1 MTQRVLVRESLKAI
15 ADFAYAVRFLKLLV
29 TPFEKTDAFKYGVI
43 DAKGKVLKKGKE
55 RVTKDEKNS
64 YTVFHRLVFNL
75 KKIIPL
81 GKLGSYASALFLI
94 REQTGMSDEEIE
106 IALSKAELTLN
117 DFIYESS
124 LYINDF
130 EELKPG
136 TYILK
141 QNICDETTGDPIFK
155 KGTKVRC
162 EDFTVPVD
170 KVLNINIYEAKH
182 ILTNRKV
189 YISQY
194 DIER

>member
-1 MTQRVLVRESLKAI
+1 
-15 ADFAYAVRFLKLLV
+15 
-29 TPFEKTDAFKYGVI
+29 
-43 DAKGKVLKKGKE
+43 
-55 RVTKDEKNS
+55 
-64 YTVFHRLVFNL
+64 
-75 KKIIPL
+75 
-81 GKLGSYASALFLI
+81 
-94 REQTGMSDEEIE
+94 MSDEEIE